1 MKTIAS
7 IEGII
12 ILLISSVILT
22 AGCSEMKLP
31 STDDDKHTEQ
41 PEGDGS
47 DNNDNDGNDNDG
59 NDNDNNDNDNNG
71 NEDNGTSPTT
81 GNSFGWFEL
90 PKIID
95 EDGDDVIDGSEQLY
109 YAHHL
114 CAGAEIGPNGKKA
127 RNYTV
132 CYSGKY
138 HCPVWVAAPR
148 HEMYA
153 KKNTSRTDAYGFDP
167 KIPKDI
173 QYRSKKTGDGCNKG
187 HMLGSA
193 ERLCSR
199 ATNEQVFYYTNIAP
213 QLSAGFNTGGGGW
226 NLLEDFIDTVVPAD
240 TLYEVIGC
248 YFEEYTDG
256 YGNKVKPK
264 KISFG
269 SRDDVSFPTMFYY
282 AVLRTKKGN
291 SNKSVTECQAEELQ
305 CVAFVRSHTNNLKG
319 QKPSSREMMS
329 ISDLERITGFTYF
342 ANVPAAPKSTFK
354 ASDWGL

>member
-1 MKTIAS
+1 MKSIAS

-47 DNNDNDGNDNDG
+47 DNNDNDGNDND
-59 NDNDNNDNDNNG
+59 NND

-114 CAGAEIGPNGKKA
+114 CAGVEIGPNGKKA

-153 KKNTSRTDAYGFDP
+153 KKNTSRTD
-167 KIPKDI
+167 
-173 QYRSKKTGDGCNKG
+173 
-187 HMLGSA
+187 
-193 ERLCSR
+193 
-199 ATNEQVFYYTNIAP
+199 VFP
-213 QLSAGFNTGGGGW
+213 
-226 NLLEDFIDTVVPAD
+226 
-240 TLYEVIGC
+240 
-248 YFEEYTDG
+248 
-256 YGNKVKPK
+256 
-264 KISFG
+264 
-269 SRDDVSFPTMFYY
+269 
-282 AVLRTKKGN
+282 
-291 SNKSVTECQAEELQ
+291 
-305 CVAFVRSHTNNLKG
+305 
-319 QKPSSREMMS
+319 
-329 ISDLERITGFTYF
+329 
-342 ANVPAAPKSTFK
+342 
-354 ASDWGL
+354 